1 MEGHVEKSLNILVV
15 DDSPSFRAL
24 VMDMIGDHHKIR
36 IAGTAAEAMEAARL
50 SAPDLVFLD
59 IVLPDAEGYD
69 ICPKLRLLNPN
80 RPMQIVLMSAS
91 SDSERLNKILDSGAD
106 DFIRK
111 PFEALEFQLRMK
123 AAAIR
128 LAAQEAIMEER
139 EFYRQAVRQEEAL
152 TVKLLDR
159 QMNLREN
166 MVDLE
171 QKKLGLESENKRLE
185 AAARYDLLTGLLN
198 RQSLEARM
206 ILETRKAKEN
216 DSSLCGLMLDID
228 HFKLINDSYGHVV
241 GDEVLRVVGKELRK
255 CLRREDYAGRYGG
268 EEFFVILPGSLKT
281 TARAVAERIRSSIE
295 GTFLEARDARISVT
309 VSIGLSEFQK
319 SEPIIDWVEHADAA
333 MYRAKQAGRNQ
344 VQD

>member
-1 MEGHVEKSLNILVV
+1 MEGHVEKLLNILVV

-24 VMDMIGDHHKIR
+24 VVEMIGDYHKIR
-36 IAGTAAEAMEAARL
+36 VAGTAKEAMETAKL

-80 RPMQIVLMSAS
+80 QPLQIVLMSAS
-91 SDSERLNKILDSGAD
+91 SDSDRLNKILSSGAD

-111 PFEALEFQLRMK
+111 PFEDLEFQLRLK
-123 AAAIR
+123 AATIR
-128 LAAQEAIMEER
+128 LAAQESIMEER

-171 QKKLGLESENKRLE
+171 QKKLGLETENKRLE
-185 AAARYDLLTGLLN
+185 AAARYDILTGLLN

-206 ILETRKAKEN
+206 VLETRKATQNETA
-216 DSSLCGLMLDID
+216 LCALMLDID
-228 HFKLINDSYGHVV
+228 HFKLVNDSYGHVV
-241 GDEVLRVVGKELRK
+241 GDEVLRVVGKALRK

-268 EEFFVILPGSLKT
+268 EEFFVILPGSMKQ

-295 GTFLEARDARISVT
+295 ATFLEARDARISVT
-309 VSIGLSEFQK
+309 VSIGLAEFQK
-319 SEPIIDWVEHADAA
+319 SEPVIAWIERADAA

-344 VQD
+344 VQE

>member
-24 VMDMIGDHHKIR
+24 VMDMVGDHHKIR
-36 IAGTAAEAMEAARL
+36 IAGTAAEAMDAAKL
-50 SAPDLVFLD
+50 STPELVFLD
-59 IVLPDAEGYD
+59 IVLPDAEGYE
-69 ICPKLRLLNPN
+69 ICPKLRLINPN

-91 SDSERLNKILDSGAD
+91 SDSDRLNKILDSGAD

-111 PFEALEFQLRMK
+111 PFEVLEFQLRLK

-128 LAAQEAIMEER
+128 LGAQEGIMEER

-198 RQSLEARM
+198 RQSLEAR
-206 ILETRKAKEN
+206 IVLETRKSSESG
-216 DSSLCGLMLDID
+216 SSLCGLMLDID
-228 HFKLINDSYGHVV
+228 HFKLVNDSYGHVV

-268 EEFFVILPGSLKT
+268 EEFFVILPGSLKV
-281 TARAVAERIRSSIE
+281 TARAVAERIRTSIE
-295 GTFLEARDARISVT
+295 STFLEARDARISVT
-309 VSIGLSEFQK
+309 VSIGLAEFQK
-319 SEPIIDWVEHADAA
+319 SEPIINWVERADAA

-344 VQD
+344 VLD